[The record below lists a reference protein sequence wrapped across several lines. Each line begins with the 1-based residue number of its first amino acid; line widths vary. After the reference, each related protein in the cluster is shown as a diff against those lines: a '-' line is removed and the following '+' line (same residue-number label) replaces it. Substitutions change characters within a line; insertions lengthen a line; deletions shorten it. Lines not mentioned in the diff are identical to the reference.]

1 MSIKNGD
8 NIEFFLGNESKYNVT
23 KHGTALFFAN
33 DTKQLILDGL
43 KYIPK
48 KLSELTNDM
57 GYITTSSTIKPSQ
70 VKSVAGDYS
79 RDPIDLV
86 TSRACNNTRVN
97 MLFGFDAPYI
107 DIEYS
112 KDGGATWLDYGL
124 TDLEKT
130 TYFVQDRGSLLL
142 GKANTPALNE
152 AQGTNNRLRVTLT
165 SERYCLI
172 NQFIIEVSTQGN
184 KPVCDI
190 EIWQSG
196 QDTWTTLCSNIE
208 LTGWSG
214 YNSIHTADTYFRTND
229 KLRFTFKQTAV
240 SANYQSSIIFRIMG
254 YGRSMFYWSNTR
266 PFVQRMLMH
275 DHAYSLNGNGVAN
288 FGQAI
293 SIQAQSGF
301 APLAVNSTLLCANL
315 NADLLDGKHL
325 SEIKTDIL
333 ASNRLTFTKQY
344 HYAELGTVTKVGDII
359 TGYTDRGSV
368 LSVLRDNDG
377 AATSFLIGDNSSG
390 LLFGGGDTFGTLTEH
405 WIRPQIRFAGGNKGN
420 FNWWLGLKGS
430 NKKEYNLDNFLVSGG
445 DASVNSL
452 SVMYDVTIDGAL
464 TVYGGTSADENGGY
478 AIIAH
483 NSVKIGGGLHGC
495 SHIKNSTDAGVK
507 ITNTGIAPTN
517 LSELYKA
524 VGFSYETWY
533 TLYGVGMWVTG
544 NGYGHIQVGRFDK
557 TSVAYHLCLQE
568 WGGNVGI
575 GTASPTD
582 RLTVNGTTSLL
593 STLSV
598 TGSTKLSS
606 KLTVDAVAQ
615 VKELAVINNS
625 LRLTL
630 MALADANYI
639 VSTNESY
646 NTPNNLVICADNV
659 KAIPLVKMYATT
671 FEVTGA
677 IKIGDATLSWD
688 SANKMLKVDKGVYS
702 TGAISAKGVSVT
714 TYTSYDCVAQF
725 GMYYNDVWT
734 MQRTSDRNITAFGAS
749 TLPAQLDY
757 QNITSGGELKITAPL
772 FSGCK
777 LCDIDVEYAR
787 FERLKDDMGYDGH
800 DVMTLIPTDITN
812 NTLTC
817 RVYWDTDY
825 YGSTPPYWCGF
836 RFRVYKNV
844 QHNE

>member
-23 KHGTALFFAN
+23 KHGTALFFTN

-70 VKSVAGDYS
+70 VKTVAGDYTQGFV
-79 RDPIDLV
+79 DLV

-112 KDGGATWLDYGL
+112 KDGGATWLDYGFS
-124 TDLEKT
+124 DFEKKS
-130 TYFVQDRGSLLL
+130 YFVQERMNLFL

-152 AQGTNNRLRVTLT
+152 AQGTNSQLRVTLT
-165 SERYCLI
+165 GERYCLI
-172 NQFIIEVSTQGN
+172 NQFVIEVSTLGN
-184 KPVCDI
+184 KLVCDI
-190 EIWQSG
+190 EICKSG
-196 QDTWTTLCSNIE
+196 QEAWTTLCSNFE
-208 LTGWSG
+208 LKGWSG
-214 YNSIHTADTYFRTND
+214 YNSIHTANTLFNTND
-229 KLRFTFKQTAV
+229 KLRFTFRQTAV
-240 SANYQSSIIFRIMG
+240 NANYFSAIISRIMG
-254 YGRSMFYWSNTR
+254 YGESMYHWYKVR
-266 PFVQRMLMH
+266 PFVQRMLKH
-275 DHAYSLNGNGVAN
+275 DHAYTLDGNGIAT

-301 APLAVNSTLLCANL
+301 APLTVNSTLLCTSL

-344 HYAELGTVTKVGDII
+344 HYGVFSTATKVGDII
-359 TGYTDRGSV
+359 TGYTDGGSV
-368 LSVLRDNDG
+368 LSALRDDG
-377 AATSFLIGDNSSG
+377 GTTSSYILGNNSAG
-390 LLFGGGDTFGTLTEH
+390 VLFGGGDTVGTLSVSYH
-405 WIRPQIRFAGGNKGN
+405 RAQIRFAGSNKGN
-420 FNWWLGLKGS
+420 FNWWLGLRGS
-430 NKKEYNLDNFLVSGG
+430 NNKEYHLDNFLVYGC

-452 SVMYDVTIDGAL
+452 SVVTDATIDGAL
-464 TVYGGTSADENGGY
+464 NVYGGTSVDENGGY
-478 AIIAH
+478 SIIAQQ
-483 NSVKIGGGLHGC
+483 NVKIGGGLHGC
-495 SHIKNSTDAGVK
+495 SHIKNSTDTGVK

-575 GTASPTD
+575 GTASPTSK
-582 RLTVNGTTSLL
+582 LTVNGTTSLL

-598 TGSTKLSS
+598 TGATTIGSN
-606 KLTVDAVAQ
+606 LTVDAVAQ
-615 VKELAVINNS
+615 VKELDVINNS

-630 MALADANYI
+630 LALADANYI
-639 VSTNESY
+639 VSTNASY

-677 IKIGDATLSWD
+677 IKIGNATLSWD
-688 SANKMLKVDKGVYS
+688 SANEMLKVDKGVYS

-725 GMYYNDVWT
+725 GMYYQDVWT

-749 TLPAQLDY
+749 TLPAQLDN

-772 FSGCK
+772 FNGCK

-787 FERLKDDMGYDGH
+787 FEQIKDDMGYDGH

-825 YGSTPPYWCGF
+825 YGSTPPYFCGF

-844 QHNE
+844 QHSN

>member
-70 VKSVAGDYS
+70 VKTVAGDYTQGYV
-79 RDPIDLV
+79 DLV

-124 TDLEKT
+124 SDFDKT
-130 TYFVQDRGSLLL
+130 TYFVQKRMDLFL

-165 SERYCLI
+165 GERYCLI
-172 NQFIIEVSTQGN
+172 NQFVIEVSTLGN
-184 KPVCDI
+184 KLVCDI
-190 EIWQSG
+190 EICKSG
-196 QDTWTTLCSNIE
+196 QENWTTLCSNFG
-208 LTGWSG
+208 LKGWSG
-214 YNSIHTADTYFRTND
+214 YNSIHIADTFFNTND
-229 KLRFTFKQTAV
+229 KLRFTFRQTSV
-240 SANYQSSIIFRIMG
+240 YANYSSAAILRIMG
-254 YGRSMFYWSNTR
+254 YGTSMHNWSNTR
-266 PFVQRMLMH
+266 PFVQRMLKH
-275 DHAYSLNGNGVAN
+275 DHAYSLDGNGIAS

-301 APLAVNSTLLCANL
+301 APLTVNSTLLCTSL

-344 HYAELGTVTKVGDII
+344 HYGVFSTATKVGDII
-359 TGYTDRGSV
+359 TGYTDSGSV
-368 LSVLRDNDG
+368 LSALRDGGGTTN
-377 AATSFLIGDNSSG
+377 SFILGNYSSG
-390 LLFGGGDTFGTLTEH
+390 VLFGGGDTVGTLSVAYHTP
-405 WIRPQIRFAGGNKGN
+405 RIRFAGSNNGN
-420 FNWWLGLKGS
+420 FNWWLGLRGS
-430 NKKEYNLDNFLVSGG
+430 NNKEYNLNNFLVDGG

-452 SVMYDVTIDGAL
+452 SVMTDATIDGAL
-464 TVYGGTSADENGGY
+464 NVIGGTSADENGGY
-478 AIIAH
+478 SIIAQQ
-483 NSVKIGGGLHGC
+483 NVKIGGGLHGC
-495 SHIKNSTDAGVK
+495 SHIKNSTDTGVK
-507 ITNTGIAPTN
+507 ITNTGITPTN

-575 GTASPTD
+575 GTASPTS

-598 TGSTKLSS
+598 TGATTIGSN
-606 KLTVDAVAQ
+606 LTVDAVAQ

-625 LRLTL
+625 LRLML
-630 MALADANYI
+630 LALADANYI
-639 VSTNESY
+639 VSTNASY

-677 IKIGDATLSWD
+677 IKIGNATLSWD
-688 SANKMLKVDKGVYS
+688 SANEMLKVDKGVYS

-725 GMYYNDVWT
+725 GMYYQDVWT

-757 QNITSGGELKITAPL
+757 QNITSGGELSITAPL
-772 FSGCK
+772 FNGCK

-787 FERLKDDMGYDGH
+787 FELFKDDNGYDGH

-825 YGSTPPYWCGF
+825 YGDTPPYFCGF